1 MSKNLF
7 FLLFVLISIGV
18 QAQNGFE
25 VNIKL
30 VGIQDNK
37 IRIYSQRNNKY
48 VIDTITKGDNDLFT
62 WKGYTED
69 PQLARIEVLDTTL
82 YLKVGKAVAMP
93 PALMFLLTNTNY
105 QINGNAK
112 EVFLSKIISDNNE
125 VNTYEKFRLQ
135 DTLNVIENYNLQKL
149 QNQKYIL
156 KDTVGLIEIAS
167 KLQFYKKKNQKDRS
181 VFIDNHPNAYASLL
195 MLQSLFLVLT
205 NTELDQKFSTFS
217 EAMKQ
222 SKTGININNK
232 IESNKNTGIGKPV
245 ISFAQTG
252 IDGKLIDIASLKGK
266 VILIDFWG
274 SWCVPCRLSHPGLK
288 KLYEKYKD
296 KGFEIIGIANEV
308 TSTDPVDKEK
318 AWRKAVKE
326 DGINW
331 LHILYDP
338 VIFDAVKAYDINGY
352 PTKFLIDQNGKF
364 VLRIL
369 GNSETLHSILST
381 KLNEIF
387 PE

>member
-1 MSKNLF
+1 M
-7 FLLFVLISIGV
+7 LLFSIGV
-18 QAQNGFE
+18 KAQKGFE
-25 VNIKL
+25 VKIKL
-30 VGIQDNK
+30 ESINDNK

-48 VIDTITKGDNDLFT
+48 VIDTLTKGDNDIFS

-93 PALMFLLTNTNY
+93 PALMFLLTNTHY
-105 QINGNAK
+105 QINGKAK
-112 EVFLSKIISDNNE
+112 EVFLSKIISDDIE
-125 VNTYEKFRLQ
+125 VNAYEKFRLQ

-149 QNQKYIL
+149 QNQKYNL
-156 KDTVGLIEIAS
+156 KDTAGLADIAS
-167 KLQFYKKKNQKDRS
+167 QMRFYKKKNQKDRS
-181 VFIDNHPNAYASLL
+181 IFIDNHPNAYASLL

-205 NTELDQKFSTFS
+205 NSELDQKFNTFS

-222 SKTGININNK
+222 SKTGININSK

-245 ISFAQTG
+245 IPFAQTG
-252 IDGKLIDIASLKGK
+252 IDGKLVDIANLKGK
-266 VILIDFWG
+266 VVLIDFWG

-308 TSTDPVDKEK
+308 TSTDPADKEK

-338 VIFDAVKAYDINGY
+338 ALFDAVKAYDINGY

-369 GNSETLHSILST
+369 GNSETLHKTLEAKLSELLP
-381 KLNEIF
+381 K
-387 PE
+387 